1 MKNKTDSELKDLLAS
16 ALDSALAPMHELE
29 RRGYTVEL
37 DPMTLTELDP
47 EQEGGVRR
55 TTIFNPRVYKT
66 TTTTL

>member
-1 MKNKTDSELKDLLAS
+1 MKDKTDSELKDLLAS

-29 RRGYTVEL
+29 RRGYTVEIN
-37 DPMTLTELDP
+37 PTTLTELDSG
-47 EQEGGVRR
+47 QEDGVRS